1 MQPYYSMRIMA
12 GVLGLL
18 MLVVVPHVARG
29 QVVCELNLVPCQGWF
44 GEGCYDP
51 AYATCTNGVI
61 CDKTLAPCAG
71 RFGAGCYNR
80 AYATCTDG
88 VICQMPLR
96 PCFGPHGAS
105 CYDPSRATCGGS
117 SQRPLHRRW

>member
-1 MQPYYSMRIMA
+1 MQPYCSMRIMA

-18 MLVVVPHVARG
+18 VLVVVPHVARG

-51 AYATCTNGVI
+51 TYATCTN
-61 CDKTLAPCAG
+61 
-71 RFGAGCYNR
+71 
-80 AYATCTDG
+80 G